1 MAIVQPLKCY
11 KYTRALHFNFCE
23 IIRFYGGWQLLLHVA
38 IGNRR
43 IIIFTKYVIKCNQ
56 MHMSKKKIII
66 KVLSV
71 LYGWLWENVQES
83 LTDKNSMYMYIAEAH

>member
-43 IIIFTKYVIKCNQ
+43 INIFTKYDTLIMWSYAQLCQ
-56 MHMSKKKIII
+56 RKK
-66 KVLSV
+66 L
-71 LYGWLWENVQES
+71 LL
-83 LTDKNSMYMYIAEAH
+83 

>member
-1 MAIVQPLKCY
+1 
-11 KYTRALHFNFCE
+11 
-23 IIRFYGGWQLLLHVA
+23 
-38 IGNRR
+38 
-43 IIIFTKYVIKCNQ
+43 

-83 LTDKNSMYMYIAEAH
+83 LTDKNSMYMDIAEAH